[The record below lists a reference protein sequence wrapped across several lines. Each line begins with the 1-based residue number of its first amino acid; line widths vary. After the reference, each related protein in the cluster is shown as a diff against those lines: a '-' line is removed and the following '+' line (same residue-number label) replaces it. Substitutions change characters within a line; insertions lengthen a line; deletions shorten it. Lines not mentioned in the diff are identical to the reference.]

1 MRIPRIS
8 ITVKNALVYLV
19 IIALTS
25 ATLGYAIYRLSSA
38 KVLEN
43 TTLTLIH
50 NNETVVLHFDAY
62 LQDVRKDAIYLSKNP
77 FLGDYLQGSG
87 GTALRDKIALEFLAL
102 LAAKNHYAQIRVIG
116 LENKGK
122 EQIRVDQLDDR
133 LFVVPDSMLQVKG
146 DRDYFRETIR
156 LPQDSIYFSAINLNQ
171 EYGKIFVPHTPT
183 LRVGTPLFRDG
194 RVWGIVIINVDLR
207 PFFTKLKQLAGQQNA
222 LKLFNAE
229 GYYLIHPDSNRS
241 FRFEFGH
248 GPDVDPAELEGS
260 WTPAQLPSSSHG
272 AYFDKVNA
280 TSVVT
285 YDYPRKNYQLYFTL
299 EAAQADLLAVFNRW
313 KWSIVNITLGF
324 IFGAVLLAIWWTRRQ
339 ARQFRE
345 ITQSIID
352 FGKSPNVV
360 ALDIA
365 RNDEIGDLAKSFQ
378 EMSSR
383 IHHYV
388 WALREAKSEA
398 DAANRAKQDFIE
410 NMSHEM
416 RNPLQSILGM
426 VHLLEQHQPR
436 QDQKTFLENLRF
448 SAEHLRTLVN
458 DILDYRK
465 LINDQIVLH
474 PENLE
479 LEDYFQQ
486 LIKGHLFESSRKKI
500 RILLELSDEL
510 ENRTLSADPV
520 RLGQVINNL
529 MTNAIRYAPEG
540 SEVRLGVTEAKGEGI
555 QLSIA
560 DQGPGMSDEN
570 IANVLAFKPVTGEVS
585 HSQSVG
591 LGLPIAIRLLSL
603 MGSKL
608 HIDRNQGSGLRFH
621 FVLPTQLRERTLE
634 KKQAR
639 QNESLLHKLIKHG
652 ACIDDDAQN
661 AFYYQH
667 LFEQAGIQLSSFDNP
682 GTLLESAEPF
692 DLIITDIHFQDT
704 HLQEHLSHL
713 RKHLGAQCIIIA
725 VTGMDD
731 QPEWLTDLSKGV
743 DALLQ
748 KPVSPDQLLEAVE
761 FAMFQ
766 KRFGDMQL
774 KGLVQQYDGDRE
786 KVRAALELMG
796 KEWTDLSN
804 KLQTAMVAGDRKE
817 FERIAH
823 RLANGMRL
831 TGLETLE
838 NTLREI
844 GERTHLSHPASDED
858 LAMVQLAFR
867 CCIRQLHQARNQ
879 PW

>member
-1 MRIPRIS
+1 MGIPRIS

-25 ATLGYAIYRLSSA
+25 ATLGYALYRLSSA

-50 NNETVVLHFDAY
+50 NNETVVLHFDAF
-62 LQDVRKDAIYLSKNP
+62 LQDVCKDAIYLSKNP
-77 FLGDYLQGSG
+77 FLADYLQGNG
-87 GTALRDKIALEFLAL
+87 GTGLRNKIAQEFLAL
-102 LAAKNHYAQIRVIG
+102 LTAKNHYAQIRVIG

-133 LFVVPDSMLQVKG
+133 LFVVPDSLLQVKG

-183 LRVGTPLFRDG
+183 LRVGTPLYRDG

-207 PFFTKLKQLAGQQNA
+207 PFFSKLRQLAGQQNV
-222 LKLFNAE
+222 LKLFNAD
-229 GYYLIHPDSNRS
+229 GYYLIHPDSNHT

-248 GPDVDPAELEGS
+248 GPDVDPSELQS
-260 WTPAQLPSSSHG
+260 LWTSAPLPSSSH
-272 AYFDKVNA
+272 AAFFDKVNGA
-280 TSVVT
+280 SVVT
-285 YDYPRKNYQLYFTL
+285 YAYPRRNYKLYFTL

-324 IFGAVLLAIWWTRRQ
+324 IFGAVLLAMWWTRRQ
-339 ARQFRE
+339 ARQFRK

-352 FGKSPNVV
+352 FGKNPNVV
-360 ALDIA
+360 TLDIN
-365 RNDEIGDLAKSFQ
+365 RNDEIGDLAQSFQ

-388 WALREAKSEA
+388 WALREAKSDA
-398 DAANRAKQDFIE
+398 DAANRAKQAFIE

-436 QDQKTFLENLRF
+436 QDQKTFVENLRF

-465 LINDQIVLH
+465 LLNDQISLH

-479 LEDYFQQ
+479 LRDYFQQ

-500 RILLELSDEL
+500 RIALKLSEAL
-510 ENRTLSADPV
+510 ENCSVYADPV
-520 RLGQVINNL
+520 RLGQVVNNL

-540 SEVRLGVTEAKGEGI
+540 SEVRLGVREAGGQGI
-555 QLSIA
+555 ALSIV
-560 DQGPGMSDEN
+560 DEGPGMSDEN
-570 IANVLAFKPVTGEVS
+570 IANVLALKPVSGEVS

-591 LGLPIAIRLLSL
+591 LGLPIAIRLLNL
-603 MGSKL
+603 MGTQL
-608 HIDRNQGSGLRFH
+608 RIDRNQGPGLRFH
-621 FVLPTQLRERTLE
+621 FTLPTPLHKTPSG
-634 KKQAR
+634 KKQAV
-639 QNESLLHKLIKHG
+639 QAQSLLHKLVRLG

-667 LFEQAGIQLSSFDNP
+667 LFEQVDIPLSCFDNP
-682 GTLLESAEPF
+682 GALLASAEQF
-692 DLIITDIHFQDT
+692 DLVITDIHFQDT
-704 HLQEHLSHL
+704 HLQEHLSQL
-713 RKHLGAQCIIIA
+713 RKHLGPQCILIA

-731 QPEWLTDLSKGV
+731 QPEWLTGLSKGV

-748 KPVSPDQLLEAVE
+748 KPVSPDQLLDSVE
-761 FAMFQ
+761 RAIFQ
-766 KRFGDMQL
+766 KRFGNMQL
-774 KGLVQQYDGDRE
+774 QPLLQQYDGNRE
-786 KVRAALELMG
+786 KVRTALELMV
-796 KEWTDLSN
+796 KEWTDLDN
-804 KLQTAMVAGDRKE
+804 KLQVAMTTGDRKE
-817 FERIAH
+817 FDRIAH

-831 TGLETLE
+831 TGLEILE
-838 NTLREI
+838 ITLREMRARI
-844 GERTHLSHPASDED
+844 HPSHAATGED
-858 LAMVQLAFR
+858 LAIVQLAFR
-867 CCIRQLHQARNQ
+867 CCIRQLREAINQ
-879 PW
+879 P